1 MSKIARRMF
10 AVLSVA
16 ACWAALLMTIASAEI
31 ASPQPGGCLPDF
43 KLPIPE
49 NTADKEYLGLTTSG
63 QFNIG
68 QIKAQVIIIEILS
81 MYCPYCQR
89 EAPEVNRVY
98 EIIENNLNLKGRIK
112 LIGIGAGNTPF
123 EVQIYKEKYSV
134 PFPVFSDEDFSLH
147 KAFGEV
153 RTPFFIGVT
162 IKPDSTQRVFYAKLG
177 GIDGAESFVKLI
189 LRLSGLEQEKKP

>member
-10 AVLSVA
+10 IVLSVA
-16 ACWAALLMTIASAEI
+16 AFWAALLVSLVLAKA
-31 ASPQPGGCLPDF
+31 APPQPGGPLPDF

-49 NTADKEYLGLTTSG
+49 QAADKDYLGLTTTGS
-63 QFNIG
+63 FTVA
-68 QIKAQVIIIEILS
+68 QIKAQVVIIEILS

-89 EAPEVNRVY
+89 EAPEVNRLY
-98 EIIENNLNLKGRIK
+98 EIIENNLNLKSRIK

-123 EVQIYKEKYSV
+123 EVQVFKGKYSV
-134 PFPVFSDEDFSLH
+134 PFPVFSDEDFTLH

-153 RTPFFIGVT
+153 RTPFFIGVRINDDGT
-162 IKPDSTQRVFYAKLG
+162 HRVFYAKLG
-177 GIDGAESFVKLI
+177 GIEGAESFVKLM

>member
-10 AVLSVA
+10 IVLSVA
-16 ACWAALLMTIASAEI
+16 AFWAALLVSLVLAKA
-31 ASPQPGGCLPDF
+31 APPQPGGPLPDF

-49 NTADKEYLGLTTSG
+49 QAADTTGS
-63 QFNIG
+63 FTIA
-68 QIKAQVIIIEILS
+68 QIKAQVVIIEILS

-89 EAPEVNRVY
+89 EAPEVNRLY
-98 EIIENNLNLKGRIK
+98 EIIENNPNLKSRIK

-123 EVQIYKEKYSV
+123 EVQVFKGKYSV
-134 PFPVFSDEDFSLH
+134 LFPVFSDEDFTLH

-153 RTPFFIGVT
+153 RTPFFIGVRINDDGT
-162 IKPDSTQRVFYAKLG
+162 HRVFYAKLG
-177 GIDGAESFVKLI
+177 GIEGAESFLELI

>member
-10 AVLSVA
+10 IVLSA
-16 ACWAALLMTIASAEI
+16 AAFWAALLVSLVLANA
-31 ASPQPGGCLPDF
+31 APPQPNAPLPDF

-49 NTADKEYLGLTTSG
+49 QAADKEYLGLTTSG
-63 QFNIG
+63 PFTIA
-68 QIKAQVIIIEILS
+68 QIKAQVVIIEILS

-89 EAPEVNRVY
+89 EAPEVNRLY
-98 EIIENNLNLKGRIK
+98 EIIENNPDLKSRIK

-123 EVQIYKEKYSV
+123 EVQVFKKKYSV
-134 PFPVFSDEDFSLH
+134 PFPVFSDEDFTLH

-153 RTPFFIGVT
+153 RTPFFIGVRINDDKT
-162 IKPDSTQRVFYAKLG
+162 HRVFHAKLG
-177 GIDGAESFVKLI
+177 GIEGADSFVKLI

>member
-1 MSKIARRMF
+1 MSMIARRMLV
-10 AVLSVA
+10 VLLVVA
-16 ACWAALLMTIASAEI
+16 FWAALLVLPISANPALPE
-31 ASPQPGGCLPDF
+31 PGRPLPDF

-49 NTADKEYLGLTTSG
+49 HTEDKEYLGLTTGGPFS
-63 QFNIG
+63 IA
-68 QIKAQVIIIEILS
+68 QIKAQVVIIEIFS

-98 EIIENNLNLKGRIK
+98 EIAENNPDLKGRIK

-123 EVQIYKEKYSV
+123 EVQVFKGKYSV
-134 PFPVFSDEDFSLH
+134 PFPLFSDEDFALH

-153 RTPFFIGVT
+153 RTPFFIGVRINDDGT
-162 IKPDSTQRVFYAKLG
+162 YRVFYAKLG
-177 GIDGAESFVKLI
+177 GIEGAESFVKLM